1 MAEPNA
7 PNVVAQLAI
16 ILDDRG
22 QLSVTGPIDNKMLA
36 YGMLEL
42 AKDVI
47 YERGKEAERRIKLAP
62 ASMAGML
69 KQQ

>member
-1 MAEPNA
+1 MPQPNI
-7 PNVVAQLAI
+7 VAQLSI
-16 ILDDRG
+16 TMDDQG

-42 AKDVI
+42 AKEVVC
-47 YERGKEAERRIKLAP
+47 ERGKEAERRIKLAP

-69 KQQ
+69 KQS